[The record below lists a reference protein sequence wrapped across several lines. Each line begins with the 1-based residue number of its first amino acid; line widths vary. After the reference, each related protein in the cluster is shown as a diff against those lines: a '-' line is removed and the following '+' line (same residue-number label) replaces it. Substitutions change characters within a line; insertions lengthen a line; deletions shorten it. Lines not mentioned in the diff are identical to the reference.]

1 MMREQGN
8 GKRTEKVDDVNW
20 IESIKDMSSDTF
32 WCFMIRVCFKRVG
45 SSLSVKFLVFRSL
58 KHVENVGLL
67 KYHTNRLIEVCGWIC
82 YLHLPLNVHSNQLFL
97 SKK

>member
-8 GKRTEKVDDVNW
+8 GKRTEKKLDDVNW
-20 IESIKDMSSDTF
+20 IESTKRHVLVFHDQSLFQDSS
-32 WCFMIRVCFKRVG
+32 
-45 SSLSVKFLVFRSL
+45 SPSVKFLIFRNL

-67 KYHTNRLIEVCGWIC
+67 KYHTNRLTEDCRWIC
-82 YLHLPLNVHSNQLFL
+82 YLRLPLIVHSNRSFL